1 MSDELKSQINEI
13 IKLEVQQ
20 GINAYLDQKDKDK
33 EDSSSSGFGF
43 VPEEEADKLNVTISN
58 EEVEKII
65 KEYKKLKKNK
75 KSNFGQIKKL
85 GLVDKHGKPLT

>member
-20 GINAYLDQKDKDK
+20 GINPYLDQKDKDK
-33 EDSSSSGFGF
+33 EDSSSSGYGF